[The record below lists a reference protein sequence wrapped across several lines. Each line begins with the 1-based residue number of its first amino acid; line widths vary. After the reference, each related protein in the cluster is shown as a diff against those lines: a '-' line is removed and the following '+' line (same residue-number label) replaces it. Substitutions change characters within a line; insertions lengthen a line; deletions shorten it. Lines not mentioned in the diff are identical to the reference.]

1 MEVRVGGIGHQ
12 AVQIIRNG
20 AHIFGDRPLVVVEN
34 NDQALGGRGDIVQ
47 CLKAHAAGEGGI
59 PCHADDMLV
68 GADLIARC
76 GHAQGGGERCSCVAR
91 AVRVVLALAAQEKSV
106 QPLVLANRVEPVEA
120 AGEELVDIAL
130 VADIENK
137 LVPWRVED
145 AVQCNRQL
153 DHAKIRPQM
162 AAGLGE
168 DANQF
173 LADFL
178 GQVG

>member
-1 MEVRVGGIGHQ
+1 M
-12 AVQIIRNG
+12 
-20 AHIFGDRPLVVVEN
+20 
-34 NDQALGGRGDIVQ
+34 
-47 CLKAHAAGEGGI
+47 
-59 PCHADDMLV
+59 
-68 GADLIARC
+68 
-76 GHAQGGGERCSCVAR
+76 AR

-106 QPLVLANRVEPVEA
+106 EPLVLANRVEPVEA